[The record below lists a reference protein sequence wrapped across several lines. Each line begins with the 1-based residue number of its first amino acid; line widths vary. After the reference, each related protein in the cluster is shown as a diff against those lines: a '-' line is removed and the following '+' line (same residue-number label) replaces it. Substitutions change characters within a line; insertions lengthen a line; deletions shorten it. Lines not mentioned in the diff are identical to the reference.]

1 MDSNVRTGSIPV
13 RSTISK
19 NHMSQK
25 SLAFASHEPAM
36 QSYVASCI
44 DIACKPLVINQSW
57 LYDRHLNTSMMKEK
71 LAELLSEY
79 PTMAGRISGDCIVC
93 NNAGALWEVNRQPDI
108 SVAELPK
115 HTIPEKK
122 FLAEFDYKSALAG
135 SFPLLSIKVT
145 LLKDGTILN
154 VKCSHLCAD
163 GSTFY
168 RMVENWSSLTRNE
181 GIVSK
186 PLYDDTAVRKVLKA
200 SKVYGE
206 LDLHDMK
213 ETGNIMEKEGMYRIK
228 PTVMFSMMLQKLLR
242 IDRRL
247 SSPVFVPYSTI
258 TAVKDTSG
266 QAVGR
271 NAALSAIAVDIL
283 KRPMDWTGKDIN
295 IVHTADHRGR
305 IDFIG
310 MDYTGNV
317 SFTLRPTTVN
327 ADLPAGQMALL
338 IEEDMKRMLKP
349 ESESRYFAFYYT
361 MLEKKMPYLPF
372 NINSMWCTHPTTF
385 IINNCLRFK
394 IYGMDFGE
402 GSPVFAWPLDFS
414 DPVRFW
420 PAPPQEDGVYI
431 YFTGNFVK

>member
-1 MDSNVRTGSIPV
+1 
-13 RSTISK
+13 
-19 NHMSQK
+19 
-25 SLAFASHEPAM
+25 M

-385 IINNCLRFK
+385 IMNNCLKFN
-394 IYGMDFGE
+394 IYGMHFGE
-402 GSPVFAWPLDFS
+402 
-414 DPVRFW
+414 
-420 PAPPQEDGVYI
+420 
-431 YFTGNFVK
+431 